1 MQDPLRHRSY
11 QPFSVELVTFEF
23 YLVDSPTLALI
34 QDLKSTA
41 LLYDMCPIRVCA
53 CHFTV
58 TRINI
63 TQTFGRE
70 TIFNTL
76 FSSHLSLGKR
86 VTISK
91 S

>member
-1 MQDPLRHRSY
+1 MRDPLRHRSY
-11 QPFSVELVTFEF
+11 QPFSVEPVTFEF

-41 LLYDMCPIRVCA
+41 LLYDTCPIRVCV

-63 TQTFGRE
+63 T
-70 TIFNTL
+70 
-76 FSSHLSLGKR
+76 
-86 VTISK
+86 
-91 S
+91 